1 MIIWLASYPK
11 SGNTWIRS
19 FLYTLLY
26 SNNKE
31 PDLDKI
37 GVIDQYPLKR
47 NFTKLTRNFN
57 NFKEISNNWITSQE
71 ILNSD
76 KKIKFLK
83 THHIFCEY
91 FGNKFTNLNNTLG
104 VIHIVRD
111 PRNVITSIKNHY
123 SKDTYEKAYDFIT
136 DNLHCIDTE
145 NISHSNIN
153 KKDIL
158 DTLISSWANHY
169 NSWKKF
175 PKNYLLVKY
184 EDLIQNPYDSF
195 KKITN
200 YLKKLININ
209 FSEKEINKAIES
221 NSFLNLKK
229 IEERDGFKEKSIN
242 LNKNELN
249 NFFYLGPKNKWQN
262 LLPMAIKDKLE
273 EAFFKEMKELNYIN
287 E

>member
-19 FLYTLLY
+19 FLYSLLY

-37 GVIDQYPLKR
+37 GIIDQYPLKK
-47 NFTKLTRNFN
+47 NFTKFTKNFN
-57 NFKEISNNWITSQE
+57 DFKEISKNWITSQE
-71 ILNSD
+71 IINSD

-91 FGNKFTNLNNTLG
+91 YGNKFTNLNNTLG

-123 SKDTYEKAYDFIT
+123 SKDTYDQAYNFIT

-145 NISHSNIN
+145 NISHTNLS

-169 NSWKKF
+169 NSWKNF
-175 PKNYLLVKY
+175 PKNYLLIKY
-184 EDLIQNPYDSF
+184 EDLIQNPHNTF

-209 FSEKEINKAIES
+209 FCEEEINKAINS

-242 LNKNELN
+242 LNKNKLN

-262 LLPMAIKDKLE
+262 LLPIAIKEKLE
-273 EAFFKEMKELNYIN
+273 ATFFKEMNELNYIN

>member
-111 PRNVITSIKNHY
+111 PRNVITSIKIIIQKIHMR
-123 SKDTYEKAYDFIT
+123 KHMILLLIIFI
-136 DNLHCIDTE
+136 
-145 NISHSNIN
+145 
-153 KKDIL
+153 
-158 DTLISSWANHY
+158 
-169 NSWKKF
+169 
-175 PKNYLLVKY
+175 V
-184 EDLIQNPYDSF
+184 
-195 KKITN
+195 
-200 YLKKLININ
+200 
-209 FSEKEINKAIES
+209 
-221 NSFLNLKK
+221 
-229 IEERDGFKEKSIN
+229 
-242 LNKNELN
+242 
-249 NFFYLGPKNKWQN
+249 
-262 LLPMAIKDKLE
+262 
-273 EAFFKEMKELNYIN
+273 
-287 E
+287 